1 MLIYR
6 WSRILYLYIICCTML
21 SLHLMYTV
29 EISNLTLFCNIDSI
43 GWNHWKFEQFQSL
56 SLSLSLSISLSPSFC
71 VCLEAF
77 GQWTFPFVGKKFMQM
92 VWYGVQLYGNVV
104 ALLPLFCSLLFW
116 THTQFLTNSTLLCTS
131 PPPFLSAIFASH
143 QTFISSFSLI
153 HMSWDL
159 YLLSH
164 YIYFTSIHLY
174 ITSPK
179 KLRNSEYIIKN
190 KGWGYILLY
199 WNILVLEIQV
209 QKQKI
214 KVQHNKIKHKRS
226 RNSA

>member
-1 MLIYR
+1 MEPDSLFIYYL
-6 WSRILYLYIICCTML
+6 LYHVIT
-21 SLHLMYTV
+21 SPNVHGWNFKSYTV
-29 EISNLTLFCNIDSI
+29 LQHRFDRMESLKVWTISI
-43 GWNHWKFEQFQSL
+43 SL
-56 SLSLSLSISLSPSFC
+56 SLSLPFYLSLSPSFC